1 MATYITTTELAER
14 LHYNARY
21 ITQSLKDR
29 VLFEGTHYIR
39 PFGGRK
45 VLYIWEVIEDE
56 MCRYSEEEDM
66 IPMSKGG
73 VCHG

>member
-1 MATYITTTELAER
+1 MATYITTNELAER

-29 VLFEGTHYIR
+29 ILLEGTHYIR

-56 MCRYSEEEDM
+56 MRRYSEEDM
-66 IPMSKGG
+66 IPMSNGG
-73 VCHG
+73 VCNG

>member
-29 VLFEGTHYIR
+29 VLLKVSLARSGR
-39 PFGGRK
+39 SGRK
-45 VLYIWEVIEDE
+45 VLYIWRVIEDE
-56 MCRYSEEEDM
+56 MSLLEEEDM
-66 IPMSKGG
+66 IQ
-73 VCHG
+73 

>member
-1 MATYITTTELAER
+1 MATYITTNELAER

-29 VLFEGTHYIR
+29 VLFEGIHYIR

-56 MCRYSEEEDM
+56 MRRYSEEEDT

-73 VCHG
+73 ACHG